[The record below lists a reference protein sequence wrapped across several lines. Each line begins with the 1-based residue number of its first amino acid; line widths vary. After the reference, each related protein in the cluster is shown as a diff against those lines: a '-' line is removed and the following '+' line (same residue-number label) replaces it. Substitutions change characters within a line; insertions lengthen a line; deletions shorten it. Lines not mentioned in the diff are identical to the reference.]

1 MHSDEKLT
9 FRVIVGFVSRS
20 TLLHLVTYLVIGALS
35 YRLFAHRMWEGDT
48 AVPGLRDPHSQF
60 VQMWIIPA
68 QIFRGALH
76 GFVFLPLRRTLLDMK
91 HGGLLIASILL
102 LIGSIG
108 GINGAVEMLIYTT
121 GFNLQLFFAHLPEII
136 IQTILF
142 GYLLLA
148 WERRAEKKRGMR
160 VAASS

>member
-1 MHSDEKLT
+1 MSSDEKLSL
-9 FRVIVGFVSRS
+9 RIVVGFITRS
-20 TLLHLVTYLVIGALS
+20 TVLHLVTYLVIGALS

-60 VQMWIIPA
+60 VQLWIIPA

-108 GINGAVEMLIYTT
+108 GINGAVEMVMYTT
-121 GFNLQLFFAHLPEII
+121 GFNLQLFLAHLPEII
-136 IQTILF
+136 IQTLLF

-148 WERRAEKKRGMR
+148 WERRAVKKKGMLS
-160 VAASS
+160 VASA

>member
-1 MHSDEKLT
+1 MQSDGKLSLRII
-9 FRVIVGFVSRS
+9 FGFISRS
-20 TLLHLVTYLVIGALS
+20 TLLHLITYLVIGALS

-160 VAASS
+160 VEAS